1 MHSDSILQALSVAAY
16 ISTITIF
23 GFLYADILTPWSF
36 VVLFIFIWFILA
48 GVVLQRSSKAA
59 ERDMAQRIFK
69 VLGQEAAKS
78 KETNELLTKMRSQF
92 PYKGKVN

>member
-1 MHSDSILQALSVAAY
+1 MHSDSILQALSAAAY
-16 ISTITIF
+16 IATIVVF
-23 GFLYADILTPWSF
+23 GFLYAGMLTAWSF
-36 VVLFIFIWFILA
+36 VVVFIFIWIILA

-78 KETNELLTKMRSQF
+78 KETKELLTKMRSQF